1 MIILALLCTYC
12 KLSLQQICFYSTDT
26 TWTVSITKLFVYYSK
41 NARKY
46 FAYFFIKK
54 KEIYCNEQKDAKILN
69 MTFNLLKIRT
79 KKNVQNFLKFVHEE
93 ISRLSETYNFK
104 TFLYR
109 LMIIW
114 NFKTHRIILK
124 TA

>member
-1 MIILALLCTYC
+1 M
-12 KLSLQQICFYSTDT
+12 
-26 TWTVSITKLFVYYSK
+26 
-41 NARKY
+41 
-46 FAYFFIKK
+46 KK
-54 KEIYCNEQKDAKILN
+54 KDAKILN

>member
-1 MIILALLCTYC
+1 MIILALLCTYAYC

-54 KEIYCNEQKDAKILN
+54 KEIYCNEKKDAKILN

-79 KKNVQNFLKFVHEE
+79 KKKCTKFPE
-93 ISRLSETYNFK
+93 ICS
-104 TFLYR
+104 
-109 LMIIW
+109 
-114 NFKTHRIILK
+114 
-124 TA
+124 